1 MIRFPWRVAVLV
13 ALMAATAVIG
23 ASAQTIPDWARER
36 TTAWYNAF
44 NSGNATALANM
55 HAPDAVL
62 LVGTVTME
70 GKDAI
75 QRFHARQFEQ
85 VRFDC
90 AWTIQGVSVVHRLA
104 AVWGTDS
111 CTETAKSGAG
121 TRKFNGR
128 FMTMY
133 QLQADGTWMVIRDTG
148 EVVPGR

>member
-1 MIRFPWRVAVLV
+1 MSRFPWRVPVLV
-13 ALMAATAVIG
+13 TVMMASAVCS

-44 NSGNATALANM
+44 NAGNATDLANM

-62 LVGTVTME
+62 LVGGITME

-75 QRFHARQFEQ
+75 QRFHASQFEQ

-90 AWTIQGVSVVHRLA
+90 AWTIQGVNVVHRLA
-104 AVWGTDS
+104 AIWGTDT
-111 CTETAKSGAG
+111 CTETPKSGPG

-148 EVVPGR
+148 EVVP

>member
-1 MIRFPWRVAVLV
+1 MRFPWRVPVLV
-13 ALMAATAVIG
+13 AVMVAAAVG
-23 ASAQTIPDWARER
+23 SASAQAIPDWARER

-44 NSGNATALANM
+44 NSGNAIALASM

-62 LVGTVTME
+62 LVGSITMTGRE
-70 GKDAI
+70 AI
-75 QRFHARQFEQ
+75 QGFHAGQFDK

-104 AVWGTDS
+104 AIWGTDT
-111 CTETAKSGAG
+111 CTETPKSGPG
-121 TRKFNGR
+121 MRKFNGR

-133 QLQADGTWMVIRDTG
+133 QLQADGSWMVIRDTG

>member
-1 MIRFPWRVAVLV
+1 MSRCARRVAVLV
-13 ALMAATAVIG
+13 TVMVAAAVG
-23 ASAQTIPDWARER
+23 SASAQAVPDWARER

-55 HAPDAVL
+55 HTPDAVL
-62 LVGTVTME
+62 LVAGLTVE

-75 QRFHARQFEQ
+75 QRFHAGQFEK

-90 AWTIQGVSVVHRLA
+90 AWTIQGVNVVHRLA
-104 AVWGTDS
+104 AIWGTDH
-111 CTETAKSGAG
+111 CTETSKSGAG

-133 QLQADGTWMVIRDTG
+133 QLQADGTWMIIRDTG
-148 EVVPGR
+148 EVVP

>member
-1 MIRFPWRVAVLV
+1 MRRVLTIVPVVMLAIL
-13 ALMAATAVIG
+13 ACAAT

-36 TTAWYNAF
+36 TTVWYNAF
-44 NSGNATALANM
+44 NSGNAIQLAEM

-62 LVGTVTME
+62 LVAGITME

-75 QRFHARQFEQ
+75 QRFHAAQFEK

-133 QLQADGTWMVIRDTG
+133 QLRADGMWMIIRDTG
-148 EVVPGR
+148 EVTTGR

>member
-1 MIRFPWRVAVLV
+1 MVRYLAVLSV
-13 ALMAATAVIG
+13 MLAGAGTT
-23 ASAQTIPDWARER
+23 ASAQTVPDWAHER

-44 NSGNATALANM
+44 NSGNATALASM

-62 LVGTVTME
+62 LVAGITMD
-70 GKDAI
+70 GKEAI
-75 QRFHARQFEQ
+75 QRFHAAQFEQ

-104 AVWGTDS
+104 AIWGTDS
-111 CTETAKSGAG
+111 CTETPKAGPG

-133 QLQADGTWMVIRDTG
+133 QLQADGMWMIIRDTG
-148 EVVPGR
+148 EVVP

>member
-1 MIRFPWRVAVLV
+1 MIRCLAVLSV
-13 ALMAATAVIG
+13 MLVCAATS
-23 ASAQTIPDWARER
+23 ASAQAIPDWARQR
-36 TTAWYNAF
+36 TTDWYDAF

-55 HAPDAVL
+55 HTPDAVL
-62 LVGTVTME
+62 LVAGITMD

-75 QRFHARQFEQ
+75 QRFHAGQFDK

-90 AWTIQGVSVVHRLA
+90 TWTIQGVSVVHRLA

-111 CTETAKSGAG
+111 CTETPKSPVGA
-121 TRKFNGR
+121 TTFNGR

-133 QLQADGTWMVIRDTG
+133 QLQADGMWMIIRDTG

>member
-1 MIRFPWRVAVLV
+1 MVRVLGVVSVMLAG
-13 ALMAATAVIG
+13 AATT
-23 ASAQTIPDWARER
+23 ASAQTVPDWARER

-44 NSGNATALANM
+44 NSGDATALANM
-55 HAPDAVL
+55 HTPDAVL
-62 LVGTVTME
+62 LVSGIVME

-75 QRFHARQFEQ
+75 QRFHAAQFEQ

-104 AVWGTDS
+104 AIWGTDS
-111 CTETAKSGAG
+111 CTETQKSGPG

-133 QLQADGTWMVIRDTG
+133 QQQADGMWMIIRDTG